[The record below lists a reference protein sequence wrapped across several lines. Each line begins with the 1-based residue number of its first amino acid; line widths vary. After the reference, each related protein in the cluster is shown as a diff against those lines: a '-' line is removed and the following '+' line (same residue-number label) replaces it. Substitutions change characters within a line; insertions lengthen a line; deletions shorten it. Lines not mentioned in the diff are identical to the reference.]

1 MSDFNA
7 ILSAILAS
15 KGGSDFSSNT
25 MDPIMQYLSGNF
37 QQNPRF
43 TIDQLY
49 QRQAPNSTAALTS
62 GGPIAIAVGRIRSG
76 VPAWELWR
84 DEVLREESGMTPEEW
99 KSIVNSLA
107 DEHQKV
113 KQSLLDQS
121 LQQDVFQKAGM
132 AGANETYLD
141 RNEDGTMKFA
151 PRAYGYAP
159 QQFDELISALPA
171 QQSADTARYAE
182 IDKRYRPVPVTDER
196 EKEKLLYDKY
206 LSEIRARDSKKERT
220 GRRNKNNRFDNYNYD
235 VEGNRLGVLEAAKSG
250 FLNAPITQLFG
261 LKTLVDRAGMNF
273 ADNAGGPVIPRS
285 WDENSKLQEL
295 EARSKAS
302 KEAKRSGSLKDA
314 RLDSIRLARANA
326 QKAFGDRLVGSSADT
341 QRRASDLT
349 MQILASLS
357 QQGATP
363 LKQDILSNALLRR
376 STKNG

>member
-7 ILSAILAS
+7 LVSAIIAS

-25 MDPIMQYLSGNF
+25 MDPVMQYLSGNF

-62 GGPIAIAVGRIRSG
+62 GGPIATAVGRIRSG

-84 DEVLREESGMTPEEW
+84 DEILREESGMTPEEW

-182 IDKRYRPVPVTDER
+182 IDKRYRSVPITDER
-196 EKEKLLYDKY
+196 EKERLLYDKY
-206 LSEIRARDSKKERT
+206 LSEIRAKDSKKERLQ
-220 GRRNKNNRFDNYNYD
+220 RRNKNNRIDNYNYD

-261 LKTLVDRAGMNF
+261 LRPLIDRAGMAF
-273 ADNAGGPVIPRS
+273 TDNAGGPIVPRGA
-285 WDENSKLQEL
+285 NANLQEL
-295 EARSKAS
+295 EARSRAS
-302 KEAKRSGSLKDA
+302 KEAKRSGPLKDA
-314 RLDSIRLARANA
+314 RLDSIRSARSNA
-326 QKAFGDRLVGSSADT
+326 QKAFGDTLVGSSADT

-349 MQILASLS
+349 MQILASLA

>member
-7 ILSAILAS
+7 LVSAIIAS

-25 MDPIMQYLSGNF
+25 MDPVMQYLSGNF

-43 TIDQLY
+43 NIDQLY

-62 GGPIAIAVGRIRSG
+62 GGPIATAVGRIRSG

-84 DEVLREESGMTPEEW
+84 DEILREESGMTPEEW

-182 IDKRYRPVPVTDER
+182 IDKRYRSVPITDER
-196 EKEKLLYDKY
+196 EKERLLYDRY
-206 LSEIRARDSKKERT
+206 LSEIRAKDSKKERLQ
-220 GRRNKNNRFDNYNYD
+220 RRNKNNRIDNYNYD
-235 VEGNRLGVLEAAKSG
+235 VEGNRLGVLDAAKSG

-261 LKTLVDRAGMNF
+261 LRPLITWAGMAF
-273 ADNAGGPVIPRS
+273 TDNAGGPIVPRGANA
-285 WDENSKLQEL
+285 DLQEL
-295 EARSKAS
+295 EARSRAS
-302 KEAKRSGSLKDA
+302 KEAKRSGPLKDA
-314 RLDSIRLARANA
+314 RLDSIRSARSDA
-326 QKAFGDRLVGSSADT
+326 QKAFGDTLVGSSADT

-349 MQILASLS
+349 MQILASLA

>member
-7 ILSAILAS
+7 LVSAIIAS

-25 MDPIMQYLSGNF
+25 MDPVMQYLSGNF

-62 GGPIAIAVGRIRSG
+62 GGPIATAVGRIRSG

-84 DEVLREESGMTPEEW
+84 DEMLREESGMTPEEW

-182 IDKRYRPVPVTDER
+182 IDKRYRSVPVTDER
-196 EKEKLLYDKY
+196 EKERMLYDKY
-206 LSEIRARDSKKERT
+206 LSEIRARDSKKERLQ
-220 GRRNKNNRFDNYNYD
+220 RRNKNNRIDNYNYD
-235 VEGNRLGVLEAAKSG
+235 VEGNRLGVLDAAKSG

-261 LKTLVDRAGMNF
+261 LRPLITRAGMAF
-273 ADNAGGPVIPRS
+273 TDNAGGPIVPRGGNA
-285 WDENSKLQEL
+285 DLQEL
-295 EARSKAS
+295 EARSRAS
-302 KEAKRSGSLKDA
+302 KEAKRSGPLKDA
-314 RLDSIRLARANA
+314 RLDSIRSARSNA
-326 QKAFGDRLVGSSADT
+326 QKAFGDTLVGSSSDT

-349 MQILASLS
+349 MQILASLA

>member
-7 ILSAILAS
+7 LVSAIIAS

-25 MDPIMQYLSGNF
+25 MDPVMQYLSGNF

-43 TIDQLY
+43 NIDQLY

-62 GGPIAIAVGRIRSG
+62 GGPIATAVGRIRSG

-84 DEVLREESGMTPEEW
+84 DEILREESGMTPEEW

-182 IDKRYRPVPVTDER
+182 IDKRYRSVPVTDER
-196 EKEKLLYDKY
+196 EKERLLYDKY
-206 LSEIRARDSKKERT
+206 LSEIRAKDSKKERLQ
-220 GRRNKNNRFDNYNYD
+220 RRNKNNRIDNYNYD
-235 VEGNRLGVLEAAKSG
+235 VEGNRLGVLDAAKSG

-261 LKTLVDRAGMNF
+261 LRPLITRAGMAF
-273 ADNAGGPVIPRS
+273 TDNAGGPIVPRGANA
-285 WDENSKLQEL
+285 DLQEL
-295 EARSKAS
+295 EARSRAS
-302 KEAKRSGSLKDA
+302 KDAKRTGPLKDA
-314 RLDSIRLARANA
+314 RLDSIRSARSNA
-326 QKAFGDRLVGSSADT
+326 QKAFGDTLVGSSADT

-349 MQILASLS
+349 MQILASLA

>member
-7 ILSAILAS
+7 LVSAIIAS

-25 MDPIMQYLSGNF
+25 MDPVMQYLSGNF

-62 GGPIAIAVGRIRSG
+62 GGPIATAVGRIRSG

-84 DEVLREESGMTPEEW
+84 DEILREESGMTPEEW

-182 IDKRYRPVPVTDER
+182 IDKRYRSVPITDER
-196 EKEKLLYDKY
+196 EKERMLYDKY
-206 LSEIRARDSKKERT
+206 LSEIRARDSKKERLQ
-220 GRRNKNNRFDNYNYD
+220 RRNKNNRIDNYNYD
-235 VEGNRLGVLEAAKSG
+235 VEGNRLGVLDAAKSG

-261 LKTLVDRAGMNF
+261 LRPLITRAGMAF
-273 ADNAGGPVIPRS
+273 TDNAGGPIVPRGANA
-285 WDENSKLQEL
+285 DLQEL
-295 EARSKAS
+295 EARSRAS
-302 KEAKRSGSLKDA
+302 KEAKRSGPLKDA
-314 RLDSIRLARANA
+314 RLDSIRSARSNA
-326 QKAFGDRLVGSSADT
+326 QKAFGDTLVGSSADT

-349 MQILASLS
+349 MQILASLA

>member
-7 ILSAILAS
+7 LVSAIIAS

-25 MDPIMQYLSGNF
+25 MDPVMQYLSGNF

-62 GGPIAIAVGRIRSG
+62 GGPIATAVGRIRSG

-84 DEVLREESGMTPEEW
+84 DEILREESGMTPEEW

-171 QQSADTARYAE
+171 QQSADAARYAE
-182 IDKRYRPVPVTDER
+182 IDKRYRSVPITDER
-196 EKEKLLYDKY
+196 EKERLLYDKY
-206 LSEIRARDSKKERT
+206 LSEIRAKDSKKERLQ
-220 GRRNKNNRFDNYNYD
+220 RRNKNNRIDNYNYD

-261 LKTLVDRAGMNF
+261 LRPLIDRAGMAF
-273 ADNAGGPVIPRS
+273 TDNAGGPIVPRGA
-285 WDENSKLQEL
+285 NANLQEL
-295 EARSKAS
+295 EARSRAS
-302 KEAKRSGSLKDA
+302 KEAKRSGPLKDA
-314 RLDSIRLARANA
+314 RLDSIRSARSNA
-326 QKAFGDRLVGSSADT
+326 QKAFGDTLVGSSVDT

-349 MQILASLS
+349 MQILASLA

>member
-7 ILSAILAS
+7 LVSAIIAS

-25 MDPIMQYLSGNF
+25 MDPVMQYLSGNF

-62 GGPIAIAVGRIRSG
+62 GGPIATAVGRIRSG

-84 DEVLREESGMTPEEW
+84 DEMLREESGMTPEEW

-171 QQSADTARYAE
+171 QQSADAARYAE
-182 IDKRYRPVPVTDER
+182 IDKRYRSVPITDER
-196 EKEKLLYDKY
+196 EKERLLYDKY
-206 LSEIRARDSKKERT
+206 LSEIRAKDSKKERLQ
-220 GRRNKNNRFDNYNYD
+220 RRNKNNRIDNYNYD

-261 LKTLVDRAGMNF
+261 LRPLIDRAGMAF
-273 ADNAGGPVIPRS
+273 TDNAGGPIVPRGA
-285 WDENSKLQEL
+285 NANLQEL
-295 EARSKAS
+295 EARSRAS
-302 KEAKRSGSLKDA
+302 KEAKRIGPLKDA
-314 RLDSIRLARANA
+314 RLDSIRSARSNA
-326 QKAFGDRLVGSSADT
+326 QKAFGDTLVGSSADT

-349 MQILASLS
+349 MQILASLA